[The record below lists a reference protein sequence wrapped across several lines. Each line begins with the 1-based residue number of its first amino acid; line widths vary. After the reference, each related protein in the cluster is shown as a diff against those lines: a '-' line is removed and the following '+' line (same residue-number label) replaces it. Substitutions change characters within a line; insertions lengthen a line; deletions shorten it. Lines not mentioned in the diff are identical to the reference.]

1 MFFHYGIFFVLIA
14 LAGCITQ
21 LPITTP
27 VDQIYFQRGASPSQ
41 NLIVLLPGIGDQPEA
56 FLDEGFIQAVRERNI
71 DADLVAVR
79 AHWGYYEKHMVVERL
94 HQDVILPARAKGYRH
109 IWLIGIS
116 LGGWGSLQYVRQHA
130 NEVDGMLLLA
140 PFLGEKKIFAEVE
153 AAGGLDAWRPNLH
166 DPWDDQ
172 RLVIAWLRDF
182 KQSETPLRF
191 HLSYGASDRFA
202 QPLGRYAARL
212 LPQRVDVIPGD
223 HDWRTW
229 LKLWQRFLD
238 RGEFVAVRADVRG
251 SGPIPTLGRVRF
263 DRPLVI
269 GYI

>member
-56 FLDEGFIQAVRERNI
+56 FLDEGFIQVVRERNI

-153 AAGGLDAWRPNLH
+153 AAGGLDAWHPDLA

-238 RGEFVAVRADVRG
+238 RGEFVAVRAAVRG

>member
-1 MFFHYGIFFVLIA
+1 MFFHYGVFFVLIA

-41 NLIVLLPGIGDQPEA
+41 NLIVLLPGVGDQPEA

-71 DADLVAVR
+71 DADLVAIR

-153 AAGGLDAWRPNLH
+153 AAGGLDAWRPNLS

-212 LPQRVDVIPGD
+212 PPQRVDVIPGD

-238 RGEFVAVRADVRG
+238 RRDVFR
-251 SGPIPTLGRVRF
+251 
-263 DRPLVI
+263 
-269 GYI
+269 

>member
-1 MFFHYGIFFVLIA
+1 MFFHYGVFFVLIA

-153 AAGGLDAWRPNLH
+153 AAGGLDAWRPNLS

-191 HLSYGASDRFA
+191 HLSYGASDHFA

-212 LPQRVDVIPGD
+212 PPQRVDVIPGD

-238 RGEFVAVRADVRG
+238 RRDVFR
-251 SGPIPTLGRVRF
+251 
-263 DRPLVI
+263 
-269 GYI
+269 